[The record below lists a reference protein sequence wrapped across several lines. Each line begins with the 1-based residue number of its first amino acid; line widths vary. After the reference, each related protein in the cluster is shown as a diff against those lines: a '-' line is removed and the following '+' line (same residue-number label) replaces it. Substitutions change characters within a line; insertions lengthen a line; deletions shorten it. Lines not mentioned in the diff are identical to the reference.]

1 MAERLPMTRERGPG
15 ARGRTP
21 TPDLRPLRGSLL
33 KREVSLAE
41 VLDRVLHKGAVVVG
55 ELTISVADI
64 DLLYLGINLIL
75 TSVETIEREF
85 EKSYAKTL
93 DEIP

>member
-1 MAERLPMTRERGPG
+1 MAERASQPRHRLG
-15 ARGRTP
+15 A
-21 TPDLRPLRGSLL
+21 L
-33 KREVSLAE
+33 KKEVSLAA

-55 ELTISVADI
+55 EMTISVADI

-75 TSVETIEREF
+75 TSVDTIEREF

-93 DEIP
+93 DETP

>member
-1 MAERLPMTRERGPG
+1 MAERVPQSHRRSG
-15 ARGRTP
+15 A
-21 TPDLRPLRGSLL
+21 L
-33 KREVSLAE
+33 KKEVSLAE

-75 TSVETIEREF
+75 TSVDTIEREF

>member
-1 MAERLPMTRERGPG
+1 MTRGRGTG
-15 ARGRTP
+15 DRGRV
-21 TPDLRPLRGSLL
+21 PDLRPLRGSL

-75 TSVETIEREF
+75 TSVDTIEREF

>member
-1 MAERLPMTRERGPG
+1 MAERVPQYHRRL
-15 ARGRTP
+15 
-21 TPDLRPLRGSLL
+21 GSLQ
-33 KREVSLAE
+33 KEISLAE

-75 TSVETIEREF
+75 TSVDTVEREF
-85 EKSYAKTL
+85 EKSSAQTFNK
-93 DEIP
+93 IS

>member
-1 MAERLPMTRERGPG
+1 MAERLPKTGGRGSG
-15 ARGRTP
+15 VRGRAP
-21 TPDLRPLRGSLL
+21 TPGLRPLSGSL

-64 DLLYLGINLIL
+64 DLLYLGVNLIL
-75 TSVETIEREF
+75 TSVDTIEREF

>member
-1 MAERLPMTRERGPG
+1 MTERLPHSHRRGG
-15 ARGRTP
+15 AI
-21 TPDLRPLRGSLL
+21 
-33 KREVSLAE
+33 KKEVSLAE

-75 TSVETIEREF
+75 TSVDTIEQEF
-85 EKSYAKTL
+85 DRSYTKKLPT
-93 DEIP
+93 IS

>member
-1 MAERLPMTRERGPG
+1 MAERVPQYHRRS
-15 ARGRTP
+15 
-21 TPDLRPLRGSLL
+21 GSLQ
-33 KREVSLAE
+33 KEVSLAE

-75 TSVETIEREF
+75 TSVDTIEREF
-85 EKSYAKTL
+85 EKSYAKKL
-93 DEIP
+93 DELS

>member
-1 MAERLPMTRERGPG
+1 MAERLPMTRGRGPG
-15 ARGRTP
+15 ARGQAP
-21 TPDLRPLRGSLL
+21 THDLRPLRGSL

-55 ELTISVADI
+55 ELTIPVADV

-75 TSVETIEREF
+75 TSVDTIEREF

-93 DEIP
+93 DETP

>member
-1 MAERLPMTRERGPG
+1 MAERLPMTGGRGPG
-15 ARGRTP
+15 ARGQAP
-21 TPDLRPLRGSLL
+21 TPDLRPLRGSL

-55 ELTISVADI
+55 ELTISVADV

-75 TSVETIEREF
+75 TSVDTIEREF
-85 EKSYAKTL
+85 EKSYAQTL
-93 DEIP
+93 GEIP